1 MSLGDTI
8 LSSSDLIGYK
18 IASCKLVGF
27 AAMTPNVCLLT
38 FRTETVF
45 FKFFKFLAFRCF
57 F

>member
-45 FKFFKFLAFRCF
+45 F
-57 F
+57 